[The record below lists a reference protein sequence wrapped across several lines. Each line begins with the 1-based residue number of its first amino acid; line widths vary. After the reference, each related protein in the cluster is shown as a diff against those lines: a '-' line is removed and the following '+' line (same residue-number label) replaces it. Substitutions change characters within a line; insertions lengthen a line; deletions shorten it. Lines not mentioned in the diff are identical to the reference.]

1 MKEDEEV
8 GTLNQEE
15 AKSNVVEFKQ
25 SDIKPVKQEKI
36 SYEQLEQVAIQATQ
50 QAKKF
55 YAELQQANYGNVL
68 NRMQMLF
75 EVIHHS
81 DKFDN
86 EFVCQ
91 CAEEIKKFLTLELPE
106 VEQPK

>member
-1 MKEDEEV
+1 MREDEEANTELE
-8 GTLNQEE
+8 GT
-15 AKSNVVEFKQ
+15 KSNVIEMKQ
-25 SDIKPVKQEKI
+25 PEPKQLKEKL
-36 SYEQLEQVAIQATQ
+36 SYEKLEQVAIQATQ
-50 QAKKF
+50 QAQKF

-75 EVIHHS
+75 EVIAHA

-91 CAEEIKKFLTLELPE
+91 CAEEIKKFLTLEVPE